1 MIESLTIGW
10 TLACLALPPK
20 SMPEPLPGYDWM
32 APPKRAPGEPA
43 PPPRPAGQVVD
54 DFVRYVESSPLYD
67 APARDFIRNQRE
79 KTADEDLPDFIHLAY
94 AVLSPDFKRG
104 LDLLDDENPL
114 EAANTFE
121 RLAKSDDPFLAVAAA
136 NLAAGPLIEIED
148 VESCHA
154 LLAAV
159 LDRHKPIE
167 NFTTASDQFRF
178 MLGYCQV
185 HRLLYDEAYATFED
199 FLRNHPNAPER
210 FRTTAGQILTE
221 LSRRAPGRIG
231 DVRDLLAYA
240 RRRIGLRAT
249 GDDVQE
255 KQEEAVALL
264 DALIEEAE
272 QQENQGGGGD
282 GEGGGQGGGGAG
294 GQNPG
299 GGANRST
306 LPGGEQRIG
315 ELRKTRAAPGE
326 AWGKMPPRER
336 DQILQT
342 LQKQFPS
349 QYRELL
355 EQYYKQLAKDAPSP

>member
-1 MIESLTIGW
+1 MIVSLSISLS
-10 TLACLALPPK
+10 LACLALPPK
-20 SMPEPLPGYDWM
+20 NMPAPLPGYDWM
-32 APPKRAPGEPA
+32 APPKRARGEPA
-43 PPPRPAGQVVD
+43 PPPLPADQVVAAFIKHVAD
-54 DFVRYVESSPLYD
+54 SPYD
-67 APARDFIRNQRE
+67 AQARDFVARQRE
-79 KTADEDLPDFIHLAY
+79 QTPDDELSDFINLSY

-104 LDLLDDENPL
+104 LDLLDGDDPL
-114 EAANTFE
+114 QAADVFE
-121 RLAKSDDPFLAVAAA
+121 SLAKSEDPFLAVAAA
-136 NLAAGPLIEIED
+136 NLAAGPLVEIED
-148 VESCHA
+148 VESCYD
-154 LLAAV
+154 V
-159 LDRHKPIE
+159 LHGVLERHKPIE
-167 NFTTASDQFRF
+167 QYTTSSDQFRF

-185 HRLLYDEAYATFED
+185 HRLLYEDAYATFED
-199 FLRNHPNAPER
+199 FLKNHPAAPER
-210 FRTTAGQILTE
+210 FRVTARQILTE

-240 RRRIGLRAT
+240 RRRIGLKAT

-255 KQEEAVALL
+255 RQEEAVALL

-272 QQENQGGGGD
+272 QQENQGGGGE
-282 GEGGGQGGGGAG
+282 GQGGGQGGGGAG

-299 GGANRST
+299 GGAGRST
-306 LPGGEQRIG
+306 LPGGEQRMG

-336 DQILQT
+336 EQILQT